1 MTVSTL
7 TEYYWDFTYFKGSE
21 QGYDR
26 VLSNITAY
34 SHLAEEQVRSI
45 VADQLSQSSSDFS
58 LPSTSSGK
66 ILLRIYYLKLGY

>member
-7 TEYYWDFTYFKGSE
+7 SECYWDFTYFKGSE

-26 VLSNITAY
+26 VLSNIAAY
-34 SHLAEEQVRSI
+34 SHLDEEQVRSI
-45 VADQLSQSSSDFS
+45 VAGQLSQSSSDFS

-66 ILLRIYYLKLGY
+66 FMLRVHYLNLGY